1 MKLAVACV
9 HAPPL
14 LGVSLPHLPCRLA
27 EKARGVLGLEAA
39 HLGDGGSHVVIRNDL
54 GAPGKGT
61 TGAYQG
67 DGGLNIA
74 GRLREAREE
83 SLDQDLV
90 YARQRLAARNGGRRH
105 LLEQI
110 GHLALRL
117 HLACRVEH
125 PPGVALLPYAGH
137 LAALVEHARVGGNRH
152 GAGESVLVVGRKSRY
167 QGAHEHVAAQVGALF
182 MLALRTAT
190 QGEKAAHLLPYARLR
205 QGLRG
210 TGGQFGRIGTLGLGL
225 KLGGILLRHERSRNL

>member
-1 MKLAVACV
+1 M
-9 HAPPL
+9 
-14 LGVSLPHLPCRLA
+14 A
-27 EKARGVLGLEAA
+27 EKARGVLSLEAA
-39 HLGDGGSHVVIRNDL
+39 HLGDGGGHIVVRNDL
-54 GAPGKGT
+54 GAPGKGA

-67 DGGLNIA
+67 DGGLNVA
-74 GRLREAREE
+74 GRLCEARKE

-117 HLACRVEH
+117 HLACCVEH

-152 GAGESVLVVGRKSRY
+152 DAGKSILVVGGKSRH
-167 QGAHEHVAAQVGALF
+167 QGAHKHVAAQVGALLE
-182 MLALRTAT
+182 LALRTAA
-190 QGEKAAHLLPYARLR
+190 QGEKAAHLLPYARLY
-205 QGLRG
+205 QDLRG
-210 TGGQFGRIGTLGLGL
+210 ARSQLGHIGVLVLGL
-225 KLGGILLRHERSRNL
+225 KLGGILLRHERCRNLRGVERNIFA